1 MRKNKTKR
9 GIVLSAVVLFGAVWI
24 PEIRGNASAYLD
36 QIEQETIEVDVQEDG
51 SASPDVRSGLES
63 TGQYERGS
71 AQLGENR
78 HSE

>member
-36 QIEQETIEVDVQEDG
+36 QIEQETIEVDVQ
-51 SASPDVRSGLES
+51 ARRS
-63 TGQYERGS
+63 
-71 AQLGENR
+71 
-78 HSE
+78 

>member
-51 SASPDVRSGLES
+51 LES